1 MDDEQHHLKAS
12 DFSGK
17 GFTITLGR
25 FFFKNRDGIAAPLFI
40 LMLVLSLWK
49 YENNLI
55 IWTIGP
61 ALICAGEACRLW
73 AMRHIGR
80 SARTQK
86 EKARKLVTTGPYAF
100 SRNPLYI
107 GNHLILFGFCVLSKL
122 LWFIPVALGI
132 CFAFYS
138 FIIIYEEELLKQRF
152 QEDYL
157 KYKSETP
164 RWISLSHILTISQPE
179 WLEAVYRER
188 KTIYGLIIGII
199 VFGLKQIASH
209 YL

>member
-1 MDDEQHHLKAS
+1 MADEQHHLEAS

-25 FFFKNRDGIAAPLFI
+25 ILFKYRDGIAAPLFV
-40 LMLVLSLWK
+40 LMLVVSLWK
-49 YENNLI
+49 YENNFV

-61 ALICAGEACRLW
+61 ALILLGEALRLW

-86 EKARKLVTTGPYAF
+86 EKARKLVTTGPFALT
-100 SRNPLYI
+100 RNPLYI
-107 GNHLILFGFCVLSKL
+107 GNHMILLGFCVLSEL

-132 CFAFYS
+132 CFAFYHL
-138 FIIIYEEELLKQRF
+138 IVLYEEELLKQRF
-152 QEDYL
+152 QDDYL
-157 KYKSETP
+157 KYKDETP
-164 RWISLSHILTISQPE
+164 RWISLPHMWTTSQPE
-179 WLEAVYRER
+179 WFEALYRER

-199 VFGLKQIASH
+199 VFGLKEIASH